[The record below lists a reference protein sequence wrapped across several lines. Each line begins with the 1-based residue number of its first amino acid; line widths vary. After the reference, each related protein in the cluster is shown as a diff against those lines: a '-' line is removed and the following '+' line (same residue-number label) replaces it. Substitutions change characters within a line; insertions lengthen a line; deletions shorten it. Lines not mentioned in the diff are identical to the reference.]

1 MAQVFDIKKVFNQY
15 GWKDGFKFEIT
26 YTNSTARVWIGD
38 RMTKYKAGGY
48 GYCKESTVLSNMIN
62 DLIGEQPY
70 NSEVYGNRN
79 GLLSYGVGFDS
90 IKSSFESIEGNK
102 LNKLYSSKNSYI
114 YEIVFAKSCVN
125 KGEN

>member
-15 GWKDGFKFEIT
+15 GWNTGFKFEIT

-70 NSEVYGNRN
+70 NSEIYGNRN

-102 LNKLYSSKNSYI
+102 LSKLYSGKNSYI
-114 YEIVFAKSCVN
+114 YEIVFAKSCVK
-125 KGEN
+125 KGV